1 MARPVTITNEA
12 ILEAA
17 RKVFLK
23 RGYQAGTAEVARVA
37 GVSEGSIFKHFKSKN
52 ELFCEA
58 MRAETRVQEHEREL
72 LESVGRG
79 EVRQTLARVGK
90 KLLEHFLVVMPRAI
104 TLHSSGVTMPHC
116 DGDGGRP
123 PPLEHVDVLARYFRA
138 EIRLGRLKL
147 NEPEILAH
155 AMVAGLMHYVMCDIL
170 YRYRAGAPAVYVRTL
185 VDALL
190 HGAMSPAS
198 QPVRK
203 GRKQ

>member
-1 MARPVTITNEA
+1 MARPKTITNEA

-23 RGYQAGTAEVARVA
+23 RGYQAGTAEVARAA
-37 GVSEGSIFKHFKSKN
+37 GVSEGSIFKHFRSKN
-52 ELFCEA
+52 DLFCEA
-58 MRAETRVQEHEREL
+58 MRAETRVQECEREL
-72 LESVGRG
+72 IDSVGRG
-79 EVRQTLARVGK
+79 EVRETLARVGK

-104 TLHSSGVTMPHC
+104 TLHSSGVSMPRC

-147 NEPEILAH
+147 DEPEILAH
-155 AMVAGLMHYVMCDIL
+155 AVVAGLMHYVMCDIL
-170 YRYRAGAPAVYVRTL
+170 YQYRAGDPAVYVRTL

-198 QPVRK
+198 RPVWK
-203 GRKQ
+203 GRKS